1 MESVM
6 SPVVERV
13 VEATPLDGLKV
24 SWGGIW
30 SGVLVVLGMLLLLT
44 TFGLAVG
51 ISAADPGETEPGTL
65 GTAAAIWSGL
75 SLLIALFVGGM
86 AATRLGM
93 VFDKAT
99 GYVEG
104 ALVWVLSFL
113 VILWLA
119 GSGVSLVASGMSGL
133 FGGVTKTV
141 GAAVGS
147 GIEDIASGNP
157 EQVLNRLRDPETA
170 RTVAAATGMPEHQ
183 VRAEFSQLEQRVN
196 QAQNDPARVA
206 QEVRQTTN
214 RMIDRARARAPEAI
228 ERMQPGASK
237 TAWATLVA
245 MLLSLIA
252 AVGGAAL
259 GRRRAIDRMDT
270 AVAP

>member
-1 MESVM
+1 
-6 SPVVERV
+6 V
-13 VEATPLDGLKV
+13 VEATPLEGFKV

-30 SGVLVVLGMLLLLT
+30 SGVLVVLGVLLLLT
-44 TFGLAVG
+44 TLGLAVG
-51 ISAADPGETEPGTL
+51 ISAADPGDTEASTL
-65 GTAAAIWSGL
+65 GTAAAIWSGI

-99 GYVEG
+99 GYFEG

-133 FGGVTKTV
+133 FGGVSKTV

-147 GIEDIASGNP
+147 GIDDLARGDP
-157 EQVLNRLRDPETA
+157 QQVLNRLRDPQTA
-170 RTVAAATGMPEHQ
+170 STVAAATGMPEDQ
-183 VRAEFSQLEQRVN
+183 VRAEFAQLEQRIN
-196 QAQNDPARVA
+196 QVQNDPASVA
-206 QEVRQTTN
+206 REVRQTTTQ
-214 RMIDRARARAPEAI
+214 MIDRARARAPEVAEQI
-228 ERMQPGASK
+228 QPGATK
-237 TAWATLVA
+237 TAWATLIA
-245 MLLSLIA
+245 MVLSLIA
-252 AVGGAAL
+252 AVAGAAM
-259 GRRRAIDRMDT
+259 GRRRVIDRLDA